1 MYLSRVTLD
10 TADPRALRLL
20 SDHYSLHQLVWSA
33 FPDRTDGGPG
43 RVLFRVEPPVTG
55 RCPVVLVQSER
66 EPRWGETERSS
77 VLSAEW
83 KSYTPRPAKGRR
95 LRFRLRANPTAR
107 RVFAGPAPEG
117 EPKRS
122 GKRVGVY
129 KEEAQRK
136 WLEAKAE
143 QAGFRLLD
151 YQVFDRGFVVSRKPE
166 REEAIRH
173 LCVDFEGILEVTDPK
188 GFLTALESGIGSAK
202 GFGFGLLSVAPA

>member
-1 MYLSRVTLD
+1 MYLSRVTLN

-33 FPDRTDGGPG
+33 FPDRTDRGPG

-66 EPRWGETERSS
+66 KPRWGETERSS

-83 KSYTPRPAKGRR
+83 KPYTPRPAKGRR
-95 LRFRLRANPTAR
+95 LRFRLRANPTVR
-107 RVFAGPAPEG
+107 RVFESAPNG
-117 EPKRS
+117 QPKSS
-122 GKRVGVY
+122 GKRIGVY
-129 KEEAQRK
+129 GEDAQRK

-143 QAGFRLLD
+143 QAGFRPLD

-173 LCVDFEGILEVTDPK
+173 LCVDFEGILEVTDPDQ
-188 GFLTALESGIGSAK
+188 FLAALQTGIGSGK
-202 GFGFGLLSVAPA
+202 GFGFGLLSVAPG